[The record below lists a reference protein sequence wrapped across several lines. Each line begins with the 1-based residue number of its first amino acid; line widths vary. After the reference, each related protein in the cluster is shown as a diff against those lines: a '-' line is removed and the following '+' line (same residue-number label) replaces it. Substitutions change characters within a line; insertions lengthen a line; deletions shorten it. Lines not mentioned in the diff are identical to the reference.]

1 MSLPDDYI
9 LAECEVEVMYT
20 FTAKSYAKVIRV
32 GIPYYEF
39 EGVDGKPRVLPQSS
53 LFHISKID
61 GGFRVSYA
69 EKVPTAGFQI
79 VGNVVLRDGKLAKV
93 KTANGTQ
100 MVINPNRVVIRRVHT
115 EIPHKP
121 ESPDPRTGKVKPKVK
136 PKSKK

>member
-1 MSLPDDYI
+1 MSLPDDYL

-20 FTAKSYAKVIRV
+20 FTAKSYVKVIRV

-39 EGVDGKPRVLPQSS
+39 ECVDGKPRVLPQSS

-100 MVINPNRVVIRRVHT
+100 MVINPNRVVIRQVHT
-115 EIPHKP
+115 EIKTQTKP
-121 ESPDPRTGKVKPKVK
+121 PRPNTSKGKSTKR
-136 PKSKK
+136 KSK

>member
-79 VGNVVLRDGKLAKV
+79 VGNVVLRDGKLAKA

-100 MVINPNRVVIRRVHT
+100 MIINPNRVVIRHVHT
-115 EIPHKP
+115 ETKP
-121 ESPDPRTGKVKPKVK
+121 QLTLPGSNTGKG
-136 PKSKK
+136 KSTKKAR